1 MELRYRAQKVFLTTA
16 DQTSLHCYWVPCLAA
31 QYQEAN
37 AENDASQIDE
47 MGHSIKRNDFPT
59 MIFCNPNAGF
69 AEFFQY
75 QSDWLD
81 YYV

>member
-1 MELRYRAQKVFLTTA
+1 MSGDNDGSPRE
-16 DQTSLHCYWVPCLAA
+16 
-31 QYQEAN
+31 EAG
-37 AENDASQIDE
+37 Q
-47 MGHSIKRNDFPT
+47 RNNYPT

-81 YYV
+81 YYVQMGINVFVWNYRGYSLSEGTPSPRVLSSDF